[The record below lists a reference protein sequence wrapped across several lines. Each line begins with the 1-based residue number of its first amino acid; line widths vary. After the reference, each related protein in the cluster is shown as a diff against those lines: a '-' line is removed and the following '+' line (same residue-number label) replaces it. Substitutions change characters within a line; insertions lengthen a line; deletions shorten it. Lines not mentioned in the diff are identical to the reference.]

1 MVWMALSS
9 VLCIQV
15 VGRTFALPATII
27 LINNCSPH
35 PSVLGTIHGI
45 AQSVSSASRTV
56 GPVLGGWGYGKGLRV
71 GVVGAV
77 WWALAFVAAV
87 GWGVSW
93 LVREGDGHEI
103 WLDGEREEEEEEEEV
118 GR

>member
-1 MVWMALSS
+1 M
-9 VLCIQV
+9 
-15 VGRTFALPATII
+15 
-27 LINNCSPH
+27 
-35 PSVLGTIHGI
+35 LGTIHGI

-56 GPVLGGWGYGKGLRV
+56 GPVLGGWGYGEGVRV

-77 WWALAFVAAV
+77 WWALAVVAGV
-87 GWGVSW
+87 GWVVSG

-103 WLDGEREEEEEEEEV
+103 WLEGEKEEEEEEQGEEGRGQWTRLV